1 MDILKTIAGN
11 PDLVRQMASALG
23 AGEGDTRGGIEALL
37 PHLARGIQRNTR
49 QTGGLDALT
58 KALRSG
64 DHQRYVE
71 EPEVFSQAA
80 TRSEGNEILGHI
92 FGSKDVSRNVAG
104 SAAQRSGISSDLLKQ
119 LLPLLASAAMGFLA
133 KESQGGRNLSSDR
146 GAGSSSGLDML
157 GGLLDSDGDGSALD
171 DILNL
176 AKKFF

>member
-1 MDILKTIAGN
+1 
-11 PDLVRQMASALG
+11 
-23 AGEGDTRGGIEALL
+23 
-37 PHLARGIQRNTR
+37 
-49 QTGGLDALT
+49 
-58 KALRSG
+58 
-64 DHQRYVE
+64 VE
-71 EPEVFSQAA
+71 EPEVFSQTA
-80 TRSEGNEILGHI
+80 TRSEGNEILRHI

-133 KESQGGRNLSSDR
+133 KESQGGPNLGADR

-157 GGLLDSDGDGSALD
+157 GGLLDSDGSALD